1 MSLSSRSILI
11 IDDEPAICQI
21 LNQFLKRHG
30 FITTV
35 ANSGSQAFQLLKANK
50 YDLILCD
57 YNLGDVIGVEILNRV
72 QQISPETIFI
82 FISGYGDINTAV
94 NLVKDGAY
102 HFLTKPLYPDLILET
117 IENALNQSR
126 PSPAK
131 KSDGAG
137 TSDKQGEGA
146 VPVTYI
152 KGKSPA
158 AVRLF
163 QHINL
168 VAPTNYNVI
177 IHGDTGT
184 GKEALAHFL
193 HTGSSRASQ
202 PFIPID
208 CGSLSKELAAS
219 ELFGHKKGAFTG
231 ALQDKK
237 GAFELADGGTLF
249 LDEIGNLPYEVQ
261 NYLLRALQEKLIRR
275 VGDINEVKVDVRVIV
290 ASNESLMELVQQ
302 KLFREDL
309 YHRLNEFTL
318 EVPTLHDRKPD
329 LPLFVDEFIKQATAN
344 LGKRIKGLTD
354 ETKDLFNAYHW
365 PGNIRELQNVI
376 KRACLLTEA
385 DGLIDKNSLPL
396 EIVTPLNRRG
406 RTEETGESVV
416 TAKPAAGLKDVALE
430 AERVRIYKVL
440 EKVNYNKTKAA
451 EILEI
456 DRKTLY
462 NKLKAMKDA

>member
-1 MSLSSRSILI
+1 MSATPKNILI
-11 IDDEPAICQI
+11 VDDEPSICQI
-21 LNQFLKRHG
+21 LHQFLKRHG
-30 FITTV
+30 FNTTI

-57 YNLGDVIGVEILNRV
+57 YNLGDIIGVEILNKV
-72 QQISPETIFI
+72 QQLSPETIVI

-94 NLVKDGAY
+94 NLIKDGAY

-117 IENALNQSR
+117 ITNALNQNK
-126 PSPAK
+126 PYK
-131 KSDGAG
+131 KSDSTPIVEAH
-137 TSDKQGEGA
+137 A
-146 VPVTYI
+146 PVTYI

-158 AVRLF
+158 ATRLF

-168 VAPTNYNVI
+168 VAPTTYNVI

-193 HTGSSRASQ
+193 HIGSNRSSQ
-202 PFIPID
+202 PFVAID

-237 GAFELADGGTLF
+237 GAFEAADGGTLF

-275 VGDINEVKVDVRVIV
+275 VGDIQEVKVDVRVIV
-290 ASNESLMELVQQ
+290 ASNENLLELVQQ

-318 EVPTLHDRKPD
+318 EVPTLHERKPD
-329 LPLFVDEFIKQATAN
+329 LYLFIDEFIKQATFN
-344 LGKRIKGLTD
+344 LGKKINGLT
-354 ETKDLFNAYHW
+354 EEVRDLFDAYHW

-385 DGLIDKNSLPL
+385 NNPIDKNSLPL
-396 EIVTPLNRRG
+396 EIITPLNKKSRAEESIG
-406 RTEETGESVV
+406 DNTSRTSS
-416 TAKPAAGLKDVALE
+416 GLKDIALE
-430 AERVRIYKVL
+430 AERTRIYDVL

-462 NKLKAMKDA
+462 NKLRIMKDS

>member
-1 MSLSSRSILI
+1 MSTTPKSILI
-11 IDDEPAICQI
+11 VDDEPSICQI

-30 FITTV
+30 FITTI

-57 YNLGDVIGVEILNRV
+57 YNLGDIIGVEILNKV
-72 QQISPETIFI
+72 QQISPETIII

-94 NLVKDGAY
+94 NLIKDGAY

-117 IENALNQSR
+117 ITNALNQNR
-126 PSPAK
+126 PDKKAESAPAQE
-131 KSDGAG
+131 API
-137 TSDKQGEGA
+137 
-146 VPVTYI
+146 PVTYI

-158 AVRLF
+158 ATRLY

-168 VAPTNYNVI
+168 VAPTTYNVI

-193 HTGSSRASQ
+193 HTGSNRASQ
-202 PFIPID
+202 PFIAID

-231 ALQDKK
+231 AIQDKK
-237 GAFELADGGTLF
+237 GAFEMADGGTLF

-261 NYLLRALQEKLIRR
+261 NYLLRALQEKLVRR
-275 VGDINEVKVDVRVIV
+275 VGDVVEVKVDVRVIV
-290 ASNESLMELVQQ
+290 ASNENLLELVQQ

-329 LPLFVDEFIKQATAN
+329 LPLFIDEFIKQATFN
-344 LGKRIKGLTD
+344 LGKKINGLT
-354 ETKDLFNAYHW
+354 EEVRELFNSYHW

-385 DGLIDKNSLPL
+385 NGLIDKNSLPL
-396 EIVTPLNRRG
+396 EIVAPLNKKSKLD
-406 RTEETGESVV
+406 ESIIDTVS
-416 TAKPAAGLKDVALE
+416 KPASGLKDVALE
-430 AERVRIYKVL
+430 AERTRIYKVL

-462 NKLKAMKDA
+462 NKLKIMKDS

>member
-1 MSLSSRSILI
+1 MSLTSRSILI
-11 IDDEPAICQI
+11 VDDEPSICQI

-30 FITTV
+30 FITTI

-57 YNLGDVIGVEILNRV
+57 YNLGDIVGVEILNKVR
-72 QQISPETIFI
+72 QISPETIII

-94 NLVKDGAY
+94 NLIKDGAY

-117 IENALNQSR
+117 INNSLNQAR
-126 PSPAK
+126 PAK
-131 KSDGAG
+131 KSDQTAPA
-137 TSDKQGEGA
+137 DA
-146 VPVTYI
+146 APIPVTYI
-152 KGKSPA
+152 KGNSPA
-158 AVRLF
+158 AIRLF

-168 VAPTNYNVI
+168 VAPTTYNVI

-193 HTGSSRASQ
+193 HTGSNRSSQ
-202 PFIPID
+202 PFIAID

-231 ALQDKK
+231 AMNDKK

-275 VGDINEVKVDVRVIV
+275 VGDILEVKVDVRVIV
-290 ASNESLMELVQQ
+290 ASNENLQELVQQ

-318 EVPTLHDRKPD
+318 EVPTLHERKPD
-329 LPLFVDEFIKQATAN
+329 LPLFVDEFIKQATHH
-344 LGKRIKGLTD
+344 LGKKINGLK
-354 ETKDLFNAYHW
+354 EEVKELFDAYHW

-385 DGLIDKNSLPL
+385 NGFIDRNSLPL
-396 EIVTPLNRRG
+396 EIVAPFNGNNRHARN
-406 RTEETGESVV
+406 EEPEMS
-416 TAKPAAGLKDVALE
+416 AAIRPSSGLKDVALE
-430 AERVRIYKVL
+430 AERIRIYKVL

-462 NKLKAMKDA
+462 NKLKLMKEL

>member
-1 MSLSSRSILI
+1 MSASSRSILI
-11 IDDEPAICQI
+11 VDDEPAICQI

-30 FITTV
+30 FITTI

-57 YNLGDVIGVEILNRV
+57 YNLGDIIGVEILNKV

-102 HFLTKPLYPDLILET
+102 HFLTKPLYPDLILQT
-117 IENALNQSR
+117 IENALNQTR
-126 PSPAK
+126 PDNRKADHPQEPIAQAPA
-131 KSDGAG
+131 
-137 TSDKQGEGA
+137 
-146 VPVTYI
+146 TYI

-158 AVRLF
+158 AIRLF

-168 VAPTNYNVI
+168 VAPTTYNVI

-193 HTGSSRASQ
+193 HTGSNRASK

-275 VGDINEVKVDVRVIV
+275 VGDIIEVKVDVRVIV
-290 ASNESLMELVQQ
+290 ASNENLQELVQQ

-329 LPLFVDEFIKQATAN
+329 LPLFVEEFIKQATAN
-344 LGKRIKGLTD
+344 LGKKIKGITD
-354 ETKDLFNAYHW
+354 EVNDLFNAYQW

-385 DGLIDKNSLPL
+385 DSLIGKQSLPL
-396 EIVTPLNRRG
+396 EIITPLNKRNK
-406 RTEETGESVV
+406 TEEVDESPIV
-416 TAKPAAGLKDVALE
+416 KSSLGLKDVALE
-430 AERVRIYKVL
+430 AERIRIYKVL

-451 EILEI
+451 ELLEI

-462 NKLKAMKDA
+462 NKLKMMKDN